1 MKRDSASILVVDDDL
16 ALLQSLQE
24 ILEAEGYEV
33 ITAAD
38 GEQGLLLIKEQAFDL
53 VLSDLAM
60 PGLDGLQLLK
70 YLRREQSECPC
81 IIITGYGTISNA
93 VAAMRQGAYDYF
105 TKPVDATELRVV
117 VARALEHR
125 RLKWEN
131 FHLKKQLHRRFGFAN
146 MVGSSDPM
154 TRVFDLIR
162 KVADSDSNVLI
173 LGESGTGK
181 ELIAHAIHYNSPRA
195 EGPLIPVNCAAIPE
209 ELLESELFGHER
221 GAFTHAVR
229 TRIGR
234 FEQANGGTIF
244 LDEIS
249 EMSPSLQVK
258 ILRVLQDH
266 SFERIGG
273 VKTIRVD
280 IRVIAATNRN
290 LEELVNQNKFRE
302 DLFYRLNVIP
312 IRVPPLRE
320 RVPDIPLL
328 VQHFLEFFSR
338 TKKKPRKQLSPS
350 VLDLLQQ
357 YPWPGNIR
365 ELENLMERLVILSE
379 GEVIEVTDLPE
390 KFQRLISPPA
400 ETPGDFSERG
410 IHFNDAVQSFERN
423 LILKAL
429 RQSNWVKT
437 QAAQLLHLNRTTL
450 LEKMKKQN
458 IPSKPDST
466 SRLER
471 VPKGSA
477 L

>member
-1 MKRDSASILVVDDDL
+1 MKRDSSSILVVDDDP
-16 ALLQSLQE
+16 AVLQSLKE
-24 ILEAEGYEV
+24 VLEGEGYQLT
-33 ITAAD
+33 TAED
-38 GEQGLLLIKEQAFDL
+38 GEGALLLLKDQNFDL

-60 PGLDGLQLLK
+60 PGLGGMELMEHLK
-70 YLRREQSECPC
+70 REQPECPC
-81 IIITGYGTISNA
+81 IIITGYGTITNA

-105 TKPVDATELRVV
+105 TKPVDATELRLG

-125 RLKWEN
+125 RLKSEN
-131 FHLKKQLHRRFGFAN
+131 LRLKKQLHRRYGFGN
-146 MVGSSDPM
+146 MVGHSEAI

-162 KVADSDSNVLI
+162 KVAETDSNVLV

-181 ELIAHAIHYNSPRA
+181 ELIARAIHYNSDRR

-234 FEQANGGTIF
+234 FEQANGGSIF

-266 SFERIGG
+266 TFERIGG
-273 VKTIRVD
+273 LKTIRVD

-290 LEELVNQNKFRE
+290 LDELVRQNRFRE

-320 RVPDIPLL
+320 RVSDIPLL
-328 VQHFLEFFSR
+328 LQHFLQGFSR
-338 TKKKPRKQLSPS
+338 ARKQPLKRFSPGALE
-350 VLDLLQQ
+350 VLRQ
-357 YPWPGNIR
+357 YPWPGNVR
-365 ELENLMERLVILSE
+365 ELENLVERLVLLTE
-379 GEVIEVTDLPE
+379 GDLIEVADLPDR
-390 KFQRLISPPA
+390 FQSSGPPSPTAAGEFP
-400 ETPGDFSERG
+400 EDG
-410 IHFNDAVQSFERN
+410 IYFNDAVQAFERR
-423 LILKAL
+423 LILQAL
-429 RQSNWVKT
+429 RRSQGVKSR
-437 QAAQLLHLNRTTL
+437 AAQLLHLNRTTL

-458 IPSKPDST
+458 IT
-466 SRLER
+466 SPAGAQEPAAGF
-471 VPKGSA
+471 PKNS
-477 L
+477 LS

>member
-1 MKRDSASILVVDDDL
+1 MKQGNASILVVDDDL
-16 ALLQSLQE
+16 GLLQSLKE
-24 ILEAEGYEV
+24 ILEAEGYGV
-33 ITAAD
+33 ATAAD
-38 GEQGLLLIKEQAFDL
+38 GEQGLLLIKEQNFDL
-53 VLSDLAM
+53 VLSDLSM
-60 PGLDGLQLLK
+60 PGLDGMELLK
-70 YLRREQSECPC
+70 YLQREQPECPC
-81 IIITGYGTISNA
+81 IIITGYGTITNA
-93 VAAMRQGAYDYF
+93 VTAMRQGAYDYF
-105 TKPVDATELRVV
+105 TKPVDATELRLV

-131 FHLKKQLHRRFGFAN
+131 LHLKKQLHRRFGFAN
-146 MVGSSDPM
+146 MVGNSDPM
-154 TRVFDLIR
+154 IRVFELIR

-234 FEQANGGTIF
+234 FEQADGGTIF

-249 EMSPSLQVK
+249 EMSPGLQVK
-258 ILRVLQDH
+258 ILRVLQNH

-273 VKTIRVD
+273 IKTIRVD

-290 LEELVNQNKFRE
+290 LEELVSQNKFRE

-320 RVPDIPLL
+320 RETDIPLL
-328 VQHFLEFFSR
+328 LQHFLEFFSR
-338 TKKKPRKQLSPS
+338 TKKKPLRRLSPT
-350 VLDLLQQ
+350 VLELLCQ
-357 YPWPGNIR
+357 YPWPGNVR
-365 ELENLMERLVILSE
+365 ELENLMERLVILTE
-379 GEVIEVTDLPE
+379 GEVVEVTDLPE
-390 KFQRLISPPA
+390 KFQRLILPPQ
-400 ETPGDFSERG
+400 EKPEDFPARG

-429 RQSNWVKT
+429 RQSNWVKS

-458 IPSKPDST
+458 IPSNPTSPSRPEGLSKDSV
-466 SRLER
+466 S
-471 VPKGSA
+471 
-477 L
+477 

>member
-1 MKRDSASILVVDDDL
+1 MKRENASILVVDDDL
-16 ALLQSLQE
+16 ALLQSLKE

-33 ITAAD
+33 TTAAD
-38 GEQGLLLIKEQAFDL
+38 GEQGLLLLKEQAFDL
-53 VLSDLAM
+53 VLSDLSL
-60 PGLDGLQLLK
+60 PGLNGMELLK
-70 YLRREQSECPC
+70 YLRREQPGCPC
-81 IIITGYGTISNA
+81 IIITGYGTITNA
-93 VAAMRQGAYDYF
+93 VSAMRQGAYDYF
-105 TKPVDATELRVV
+105 TKPVDPTELRLVV
-117 VARALEHR
+117 GRALEHR

-131 FHLKKQLHRRFGFAN
+131 LHLKKQLQRRFGFAN
-146 MVGSSDPM
+146 MVGDSDPM
-154 TRVFDLIR
+154 ARVFDLIR

-234 FEQANGGTIF
+234 FEQANAGTIF

-249 EMSPSLQVK
+249 EMSPGLQVK
-258 ILRVLQDH
+258 ILRVLQNH

-273 VKTIRVD
+273 IKTIRVD

-290 LEELVNQNKFRE
+290 LEDLVSQNKFRE

-320 RVPDIPLL
+320 RVSDIPLL
-328 VQHFLEFFSR
+328 LQHFLHLFSR
-338 TKKKPRKQLSPS
+338 TKKKPLRRLSPA
-350 VLDLLQQ
+350 VQDLLLQ
-357 YPWPGNIR
+357 YAWPGNVR
-365 ELENLMERLVILSE
+365 ELENLVERLVILAE

-390 KFQRLISPPA
+390 KFQRLILPLP
-400 ETPGDFSERG
+400 EKPEDFPERG

-429 RQSNWVKT
+429 RQSNWVKS

-458 IPSKPDST
+458 IPSSPDVS
-466 SRLER
+466 SPGNS
-471 VPKGSA
+471 PKI
-477 L
+477 

>member
-1 MKRDSASILVVDDDL
+1 
-16 ALLQSLQE
+16 
-24 ILEAEGYEV
+24 
-33 ITAAD
+33 
-38 GEQGLLLIKEQAFDL
+38 
-53 VLSDLAM
+53 
-60 PGLDGLQLLK
+60 
-70 YLRREQSECPC
+70 
-81 IIITGYGTISNA
+81 
-93 VAAMRQGAYDYF
+93 
-105 TKPVDATELRVV
+105 

-131 FHLKKQLHRRFGFAN
+131 LHLKKQLQERFGFAN
-146 MVGSSDPM
+146 MVGHSEPM
-154 TRVFDLIR
+154 LRVFDLIR

-181 ELIAHAIHYNSPRA
+181 ELIAHAIHYNSPRS

-249 EMSPSLQVK
+249 EMSPGLQVK
-258 ILRVLQDH
+258 ILRVLQNH

-273 VKTIRVD
+273 LKTIRVD

-320 RVPDIPLL
+320 RDTDIPLL
-328 VQHFLEFFSR
+328 LQHFLELFSR
-338 TKKKPRKQLSPS
+338 TKKKPLRRLSPA
-350 VLDLLQQ
+350 VLELLCQ
-357 YPWPGNIR
+357 YPWPGNVR
-365 ELENLMERLVILSE
+365 ELENLMERLVILTE

-390 KFQRLISPPA
+390 KFQRLVQPSR
-400 ETPGDFSERG
+400 EKTEDFPERG

-423 LILKAL
+423 LILRAL
-429 RQSNWVKT
+429 RQSNWVKS

-458 IPSKPDST
+458 IPST
-466 SRLER
+466 SPARAEAHAHDTL
-471 VPKGSA
+471 S
-477 L
+477 

>member
-1 MKRDSASILVVDDDL
+1 MKQENASILVVDDDP
-16 ALLQSLQE
+16 ALLQSLKE

-33 ITAAD
+33 TTAID
-38 GEQGLLLIKEQAFDL
+38 GEQGLLRLREQAFDL

-60 PGLDGLQLLK
+60 PGLDGMELLK
-70 YLRREQSECPC
+70 HVKRELPECPC
-81 IIITGYGTISNA
+81 IIITGYGSIENA
-93 VAAMRQGAYDYF
+93 VAAIRQGAYDYF
-105 TKPVDATELRVV
+105 TKPVDATELRLVV
-117 VARALEHR
+117 GRALEHR

-131 FHLKKQLHRRFGFAN
+131 LHLKKQLHRRFGFGN
-146 MVGSSDPM
+146 MVGNSEPM
-154 TRVFDLIR
+154 IRVFDLIR

-181 ELIAHAIHYNSPRA
+181 ELIAHAIHYNSPRR

-209 ELLESELFGHER
+209 DLLESELFGHER

-249 EMSPSLQVK
+249 EMSPGLQVK

-273 VKTIRVD
+273 IKTIRVD

-290 LEELVNQNKFRE
+290 LEELVSQNKFRE

-312 IRVPPLRE
+312 IAVPPLRE
-320 RVPDIPLL
+320 RTSDIPLL
-328 VQHFLEFFSR
+328 VQHFLHIFSR
-338 TKKKPRKQLSPS
+338 TKKKPLKRLSPAVS
-350 VLDLLQQ
+350 DLLCQ
-357 YPWPGNIR
+357 YPWPGNVR
-365 ELENLMERLVILSE
+365 ELENLMERLVILTE
-379 GEVIEVTDLPE
+379 GEIIEIPDLPE
-390 KFQRLISPPA
+390 KFQRLVLPPP
-400 ETPGDFSERG
+400 EKPTDFPERG
-410 IHFNDAVQSFERN
+410 IHFTDAVASFERN

-429 RQSNWVKT
+429 RQTNWVKS

-458 IPSKPDST
+458 IPSSPESTPRPEKFFKDS
-466 SRLER
+466 
-471 VPKGSA
+471 A
-477 L
+477 